1 MLRSNPIRDGKSERA
16 AMSPDPTQVVGFTHP
31 GRVARFQRRR
41 AAMLAEL
48 VTSAALVLCIIVAV
62 VALSMGVA
70 QARAVE
76 PIAEASGLPV
86 AALLS
91 AVLVG
96 MGGITALIGAGG
108 EEPKE

>member
-1 MLRSNPIRDGKSERA
+1 
-16 AMSPDPTQVVGFTHP
+16 MSPDPTHVVGFTHP

-70 QARAVE
+70 QARAADT
-76 PIAEASGLPV
+76 ITEASGLPV
-86 AALLS
+86 AALFS

-96 MGGITALIGAGG
+96 MGGLTALISAGG
-108 EEPKE
+108 DEPRE

>member
-1 MLRSNPIRDGKSERA
+1 
-16 AMSPDPTQVVGFTHP
+16 MSPDPTHVVGFTHP

-70 QARAVE
+70 QAETRDAV
-76 PIAEASGLPV
+76 AADAGGLPV

-96 MGGITALIGAGG
+96 MGGLTALITAGDD
-108 EEPKE
+108 EPRE